1 MTLLKRFRLSPR
13 WLVLLVGF
21 AALAVT
27 SAALMPHD
35 DGNSEDFD
43 CLVCKVGHQ
52 PLTELSAV
60 LVAEPP
66 LTLTS
71 KAPSYRALHI
81 WAPLVEPGSPRA
93 PPA

>member
-1 MTLLKRFRLSPR
+1 MTLMKQFRLTPG
-13 WLVLLVGF
+13 WLVLLVGL

-35 DGNSEDFD
+35 DGKSEDFD
-43 CLVCKVGHQ
+43 CLVCKAGHQ
-52 PLTELSAV
+52 PVTELSAV

-66 LTLTS
+66 LALSS
-71 KAPSYRALHI
+71 KAPGYRALHL
-81 WAPLVEPGSPRA
+81 WAPFIESGSPRA

>member
-1 MTLLKRFRLSPR
+1 MTLLKQLRLSPR

-27 SAALMPHD
+27 TAALVPHD
-35 DGNSEDFD
+35 EGNSEDFD
-43 CLVCKVGHQ
+43 CLVCKAGQQ
-52 PLTELSAV
+52 PLTDLSAD

-66 LTLTS
+66 LALATTAPTIG
-71 KAPSYRALHI
+71 APSTLSPI
-81 WAPLVEPGSPRA
+81 FEPGSPRA